1 MHTND
6 AAGAVTRLLD
16 MGIEPFL
23 ISASLYGVLSQRLVR
38 VICSACGG
46 RGVLHSGKCRVC
58 GGTGFRGRTGI
69 FELLVINDVIRNA
82 IHEKVSGKELSNLA
96 REQGM
101 IPLLDDGKRTVAEG
115 ITTREEILRL
125 AAADF
130 EEE

>member
-1 MHTND
+1 M
-6 AAGAVTRLLD
+6 
-16 MGIEPFL
+16 
-23 ISASLYGVLSQRLVR
+23 
-38 VICSACGG
+38 
-46 RGVLHSGKCRVC
+46 
-58 GGTGFRGRTGI
+58 
-69 FELLVINDVIRNA
+69 INDVIRTA

-101 IPLLDDGKRTVAEG
+101 IPLLDDGRRKVAEG